1 MRIFGASSQTG
12 VKYICW
18 VLESESMANSH
29 GGPKH
34 GSLAHSST
42 MCEVSLASDA
52 SPIWAHTR
60 AHYTCVSMC
69 AMCLMVHCA
78 SRVAR
83 LGRCAAVRRVIQAL
97 NGLRSG
103 EDTMGS

>member
-1 MRIFGASSQTG
+1 MRINGANSQTG

-42 MCEVSLASDA
+42 MCNVRGQSGL
-52 SPIWAHTR
+52 R
-60 AHYTCVSMC
+60 CVTYMGAYESTLYMRINMRDVLDG
-69 AMCLMVHCA
+69 ALCLM
-78 SRVAR
+78 
-83 LGRCAAVRRVIQAL
+83 RCQ
-97 NGLRSG
+97 G
-103 EDTMGS
+103 

>member
-1 MRIFGASSQTG
+1 MRINGASSQTG

-18 VLESESMANSH
+18 VLESESIANSH

-60 AHYTCVSMC
+60 AHYTCVSIC

-78 SRVAR
+78 SRVAKAR
-83 LGRCAAVRRVIQAL
+83 SLCGFAACDPGIELSQTMRVH
-97 NGLRSG
+97 NG
-103 EDTMGS
+103 